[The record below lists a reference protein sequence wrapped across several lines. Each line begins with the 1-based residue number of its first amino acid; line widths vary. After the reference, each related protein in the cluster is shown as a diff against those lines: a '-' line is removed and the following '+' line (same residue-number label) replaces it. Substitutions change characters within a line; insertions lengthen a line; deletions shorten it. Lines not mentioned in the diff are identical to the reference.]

1 MRRLFL
7 EDLHPLFLY
16 DEVHKGPHR
25 TPEAFKKVVADAL
38 ETPRG
43 VPTCGPTTQPRTTV
57 NNATPLPPPASLW
70 IVAATLDAAVTLP
83 GGNAVGRDDFHVWL
97 WEQAAGLLGIDEG
110 TVTVADAAAQALVP
124 TDLVIDAAAAPP
136 DRDWVAGLA
145 VAEVE
150 WWFQDEPAA
159 RDAVRLVADVAGCRV
174 RGIRADVP
182 VDHEAAARASFQPIH
197 VPGFGVVRPAWEP
210 GSAGVA
216 EDGAAEIFIEP
227 GVGFGTGLHE
237 TTQMC
242 LAALADRRRRH
253 GRLGRALDFGSGS
266 GILGIA
272 AAVLGAER
280 VDAVEIDTTVH
291 GALRANA
298 RRNGVESR
306 CHLTS
311 QFPAARETY
320 DVVVANIVAAVL
332 LEHAAELSGRVTRHD
347 GELVLSGLRADDVSA
362 VADCFAARLGTQPR
376 IQSRGDWRCVSFR
389 RE

>member
-1 MRRLFL
+1 M
-7 EDLHPLFLY
+7 
-16 DEVHKGPHR
+16 
-25 TPEAFKKVVADAL
+25 T
-38 ETPRG
+38 RG
-43 VPTCGPTTQPRTTV
+43 SVEHV
-57 NNATPLPPPASLW
+57 TPLPPSASLW
-70 IVAATLDAAVTLP
+70 IVTATLDAAVALP
-83 GGNAVGRDDFHVWL
+83 GGDAVGRDDFHAWL

-110 TVTVADAAAQALVP
+110 TVTVADAAARAIVP

-159 RDAVRLVADVAGCRV
+159 REAVRLVADVTGCRV

-182 VDHEAAARASFQPIH
+182 VNHEAAARASFSPIH

-210 GSAGVA
+210 GDAGVA
-216 EDGAAEIFIEP
+216 EDGAATIYIEP
-227 GVGFGTGLHE
+227 GIGFGTGLHE

-242 LAALADRRRRH
+242 LAALADCRRRR
-253 GRLGRALDFGSGS
+253 GRLGRVLDFGSGS

-272 AAVLGAER
+272 AAVFGAER

-291 GALRANA
+291 GALLANA
-298 RRNGVESR
+298 RRNGIEPR

-311 QFPAARETY
+311 QLPAAWETY

-332 LEHAAELSGRVTRHD
+332 LEHAAELSDRLTRHD
-347 GELVLSGLRADDVSA
+347 GELVLSGLRADDVPA
-362 VADCFAARLGTQPR
+362 VADCFAARLGTRPR
-376 IQSRGDWRCVSFR
+376 IQSRGDWRCLSFH